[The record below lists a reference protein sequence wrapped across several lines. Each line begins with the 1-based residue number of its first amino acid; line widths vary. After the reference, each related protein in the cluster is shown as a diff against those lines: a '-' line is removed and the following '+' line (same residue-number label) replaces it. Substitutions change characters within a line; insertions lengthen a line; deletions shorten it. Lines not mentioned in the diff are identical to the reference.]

1 MNNKPMLAAAFALGS
16 AVVLPFVDSMVKVL
30 LVTYPIAMVACA
42 RFGISTLFLAIIV
55 VRRQGPAALIPNAWR
70 LQTLRALS
78 AVFGTLFVFEGF
90 RTMPLAECQAIVFIA
105 PVIANL
111 LAWWWLKEKADVVS
125 WITALV
131 SFVGVLL
138 IIKPGTALF
147 TPEALFPLTGAFGLA
162 SFLVLSR
169 AVSDKDDPG
178 TTAFVGAG
186 IGTLA
191 FLCMLPWNWVS
202 LSVGLDLLFFL
213 LVGIGATAA
222 NLLIAWSY
230 RYGKT
235 YFVTPISYSSL
246 IIVTILAYLFF
257 GELPGAW
264 AALGMAIILI
274 SGTVLVLHSARASQR
289 ISASRGQIVLR

>member
-1 MNNKPMLAAAFALGS
+1 
-16 AVVLPFVDSMVKVL
+16 MVKVL

-42 RFGISTLFLAIIV
+42 RFGISTVFLGLMVI
-55 VRRQGPAALIPNAWR
+55 RQKGLAALVPNAWR

-111 LAWWWLKEKADVVS
+111 LAWWWLNEKADAVS
-125 WITALV
+125 WIIAFV
-131 SFVGVLL
+131 SFAGVML
-138 IIKPGTALF
+138 IIKPGTELF
-147 TPEALFPLTGAFGLA
+147 TPAAFFPLTGAFGLA

-186 IGTLA
+186 IGAVA
-191 FLCMLPWNWVS
+191 FLAMLPWNWVTPS
-202 LSVGLDLLFFL
+202 FDLNLLFFL

-257 GELPGAW
+257 GELPDAW
-264 AALGMAIILI
+264 AALGMVIVLV
-274 SGTVLVLHSARASQR
+274 SGIVLVLYSAYANQHVRTSSSGSDLINATSRTSTTSTEANRNSVQR
-289 ISASRGQIVLR
+289 

>member
-1 MNNKPMLAAAFALGS
+1 MA
-16 AVVLPFVDSMVKVL
+16 
-30 LVTYPIAMVACA
+30 YPIAMVAFA
-42 RFGISTLFLAIIV
+42 RFAISACFLGLMV
-55 VRRQGPAALIPNAWR
+55 VRQHGQAALIPNAWR

-111 LAWWWLKEKADVVS
+111 LAWWWLREKADSIS
-125 WITALV
+125 WIIALI
-131 SFVGVLL
+131 SFAGVLL

-147 TPEALFPLTGAFGLA
+147 TPHAFFPLMGAFGLA

-169 AVSDKDDPG
+169 AVSDKDAPG

-186 IGTLA
+186 IGALV
-191 FLCMLPWNWVS
+191 FLSMLPWNWVTPAIDF
-202 LSVGLDLLFFL
+202 DLLFFL
-213 LVGIGATAA
+213 LIGLGATAA

-246 IIVTILAYLFF
+246 IVVTILGYLFF
-257 GELPGAW
+257 GELPDAW
-264 AALGMAIILI
+264 AALGMAIVLV
-274 SGTVLVLHSARASQR
+274 SGIALVLHSARSNQ
-289 ISASRGQIVLR
+289 